1 MNIEISQLP
10 TGYQAIAGSGRD
22 RSSLVRFMTLTYQ
35 ELFPEQETFSHL
47 SQTVDR
53 YFSPETSL
61 YWVISVTSHQS
72 PVTSYQSPVISHQ
85 SPVIR
90 PEKVACLWMGN
101 GIDQVSGDRYS
112 YIFLLYVHPEHRR
125 RGIGSAL
132 LQFSHTLA
140 RERGDR
146 QIGLHVFSRNRPAV
160 NLYERLGY
168 EAQSLF
174 MVKKLREPN

>member
-1 MNIEISQLP
+1 
-10 TGYQAIAGSGRD
+10 
-22 RSSLVRFMTLTYQ
+22 MTLTYQ

-61 YWVISVTSHQS
+61 YWVISVTSS
-72 PVTSYQSPVISHQ
+72 PT
-85 SPVIR
+85 R
-90 PEKVACLWMGN
+90 KVACLWMGN

-132 LQFSHTLA
+132 LQFAHTLA

-168 EAQSLF
+168 EAQSLL
-174 MVKKLREPN
+174 MVKKLIEPN